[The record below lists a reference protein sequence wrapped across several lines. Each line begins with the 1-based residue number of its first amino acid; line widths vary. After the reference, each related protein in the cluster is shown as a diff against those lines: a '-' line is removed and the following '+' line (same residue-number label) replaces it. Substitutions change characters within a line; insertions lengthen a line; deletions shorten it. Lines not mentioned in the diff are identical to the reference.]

1 MFPQRS
7 SSIQAGRPRMLA
19 RLLRVACVAAPFALG
34 ACSSVETQKLVA
46 AAPSFFDDAGF
57 APSTEPIDPSTVFT
71 MTPEM
76 QAYVDKEVLPIA
88 RTKGL
93 RTASPTRCTRAAS
106 CSSSTRPR

>member
-1 MFPQRS
+1 MFPHRS

-71 MTPEM
+71 MTA
-76 QAYVDKEVLPIA
+76 Q
-88 RTKGL
+88 
-93 RTASPTRCTRAAS
+93 ASPYLPFAAGRVPGTTTAPAG
-106 CSSSTRPR
+106 TRPYRISSRSRS